1 MTSTSRGSLRRRL
14 LVPAPNLV
22 LMAMLM
28 IAAVLG
34 ALVAWMLP
42 VPAGAGGL
50 ALPGGGLAG
59 AAVVAVR
66 EWVAIGFMPEPV
78 YEALRTPARVV
89 VPGVDLE
96 RTLSPVPC
104 RPLAA
109 DRPGPGAID

>member
-1 MTSTSRGSLRRRL
+1 MTSTSRVSLRRRL

-66 EWVAIGFMPEPV
+66 EWVAIGFMP
-78 YEALRTPARVV
+78 
-89 VPGVDLE
+89 
-96 RTLSPVPC
+96 
-104 RPLAA
+104 
-109 DRPGPGAID
+109 